1 LNDLIREIK
10 LDSGIVLTF
19 YDKTSHYYGGFFHVS
34 ISVVCEIKLTPECCP
49 VNINYEDAVS
59 LLGDM
64 VRYQKNLERMGVL
77 REEVS
82 SVKEHLIDQFIV
94 SSQSYLADPNFPVK
108 LVAKEIAKQSKNK
121 SVNALRFS

>member
-1 LNDLIREIK
+1 LSDLIREIK
-10 LDSGIVLTF
+10 LDNGIVLTF

-34 ISVVCEIKLTPECCP
+34 ISAVCEIELTTEYCP
-49 VNINYEDAVS
+49 ANINYEEVVS
-59 LLGDM
+59 LLGNI

-82 SVKEHLIDQFIV
+82 SVKKHLIDQFID
-94 SSQSYLADPNFPVK
+94 SSLSYLADPDFPIK

-121 SVNALRFS
+121 AVNALRFS